1 MSNWCKEKLS
11 NFVKYVQWE
20 QVAVEGQSFY
30 SKGWY
35 ERFVRIIDYTNR
47 EEAPRYIPYTGTKSL
62 VGKDD
67 IVMIRYW
74 SQTAWKAVR
83 WIPWVIANN
92 MFRINIDKNREWKKI
107 DKNFLFHYLS
117 SKSIFDYLH
126 KGWGSSTM
134 PAISFNL
141 MDDLWVCFPED
152 IEEQHKI
159 AKILSTIDDKIEL
172 NNKINSELEAMA
184 KELYEY
190 WFVQF
195 DFPDENGK
203 PYKSSGWK
211 MVWNEKLKREIPEW
225 WSVENIKKNSL
236 TELIKPWI
244 DNFNWEKKYLATAEV
259 TNNDINFGA
268 PKITYENRE
277 SRANMQPIENSVW
290 FAKMKNSKKVLYFWE
305 YSVDFIENFILSTGF
320 AWLKCKTNNSLEYVR
335 CNINNDYFETL
346 KDRLSNW
353 ATQEA
358 INNDAMAFI
367 PLVIPNN
374 FVLEMFHKKTKS
386 IYEQIYLNQLQNR
399 DLAELRDFLL
409 PMLMNG
415 QVTVK

>member
-20 QVAVEGQSFY
+20 QVAVEEQSFY
-30 SKGWY
+30 SKSWY
-35 ERFVRIIDYTNR
+35 QRFVRIIDYTNR
-47 EEAPRYIPYTGTKSL
+47 DEPPRYIPYTGTKSL
-62 VGKDD
+62 VGRDD

-107 DKNFLFHYLS
+107 DKDFLFHYLS

-141 MDDLWVCFPED
+141 MNDLWVCFPED

-195 DFPDENGK
+195 DFPDEKGK

-211 MVWNEKLKREIPEW
+211 MVWNDELKREIPEG
-225 WSVENIKKNSL
+225 WSVENIGNVADLYQPKNLSWNDL
-236 TELIKPWI
+236 L
-244 DNFNWEKKYLATAEV
+244 DDGKYLVYGANWIVWRYNEFNHKENEIAVCCRGASCGCFLMTLPEAWITWNAMVITPNSERV
-259 TNNDINFGA
+259 T
-268 PKITYENRE
+268 KEY
-277 SRANMQPIENSVW
+277 
-290 FAKMKNSKKVLYFWE
+290 LYFGLS
-305 YSVDFIENFILSTGF
+305 YDRIAPFITGS
-320 AWLKCKTNNSLEYVR
+320 AQPQITRTNL
-335 CNINNDYFETL
+335 ETL
-346 KDRLSNW
+346 K
-353 ATQEA
+353 
-358 INNDAMAFI
+358 II
-367 PLVIPNN
+367 IPNKN
-374 FVLEMFHKKTKS
+374 ILNKFNSFATGIRKK
-386 IYEQIYLNQLQNR
+386 LQNVQYQSNN
-399 DLAELRDFLL
+399 LSELRDFLL